1 MSQIDDWRSRLSGG
15 GDSEESIRRRE
26 KSEAIADKYRRRAAE
41 RAAGRSGSSEEA
53 PRPAAKPVRTETPAK
68 AETPKQTAAP
78 ARAERPQQT
87 AAPRQN
93 ERPKQAA
100 APKQNERPKQT
111 AAPKQTERP
120 KQAAAPKRPSAS
132 ARKTYGAGSR
142 NRSAIFGVAALLILV
157 IAIFTIVHAVR
168 NNDSRTSAGGNSG
181 SGVAADATAES
192 LEGSAADAQN
202 AAGETDAEGNPVAAT
217 DAAGNPIAAT
227 DANGETITD
236 PNAIAAPTLPE
247 ETTSSTGYTGEKFA
261 DTGIPAV
268 ALTFDDG
275 PKSST
280 TPVVLDIMEQYNAH
294 CTFFMVGQNVAGN
307 EDLIKRMETL
317 GCELGNHTWDHAQ
330 LKKLS
335 DDAFNEEISKATAA
349 IEAAADHTKV
359 TVMRPPYGAI
369 TDGQKQMVDLPII
382 QWEVDTLDW
391 KTKDTQATIDTV
403 REQIKGG
410 DIVLMHDIHEPT
422 VEAVKTIVPMLQEK
436 GYKLLTVSELY
447 EYYGEELTP
456 HVNHRYAE
464 APKVASTEAGEGA
477 AESGSSAETAA
488 STAAAEGVAQPSS
501 AAADTAPAASDSA
514 AESTTAAAQ

>member
-53 PRPAAKPVRTETPAK
+53 PRPAAKPVRTETPAR

-78 ARAERPQQT
+78 ARAERPQQ
-87 AAPRQN
+87 A
-93 ERPKQAA
+93 
-100 APKQNERPKQT
+100 

-120 KQAAAPKRPSAS
+120 KQAAAPKRPSVP

-157 IAIFTIVHAVR
+157 VAIFTIVHAVR

-227 DANGETITD
+227 DANGETVTD

-247 ETTSSTGYTGEKFA
+247 ETTSSTGYNGEKFA

-280 TPVVLDIMEQYNAH
+280 TPVVLDVMEQYGAH
-294 CTFFMVGQNVAGN
+294 CTFFIVGQNVAGN
-307 EDLIKRMETL
+307 EDLIKRMESL
-317 GCELGNHTWDHAQ
+317 GCELGNHSWDHPQ

-335 DDAFNEEISKATAA
+335 DEAFKETFSKTTAA

-369 TDGQKQMVDLPII
+369 TDSQKQMMDLPII

-464 APKVASTEAGEGA
+464 APKAASTEAGEGA

-488 STAAAEGVAQPSS
+488 STAAAEGAAQPSS

-514 AESTTAAAQ
+514 AESTTAAAAQ